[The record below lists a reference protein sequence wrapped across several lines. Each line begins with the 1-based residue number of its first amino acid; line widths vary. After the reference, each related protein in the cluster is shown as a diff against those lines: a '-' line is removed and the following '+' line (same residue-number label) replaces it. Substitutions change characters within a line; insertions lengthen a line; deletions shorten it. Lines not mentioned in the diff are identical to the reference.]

1 MMRHTS
7 TPHAAPVS
15 APDAKRVAPR
25 AGSLVL
31 TLAKSRETTLFVVLI
46 LLIVGTAL
54 ARPQFLNLQNLRDVL
69 LNVSIVG
76 LLTAGMTVVILMRH
90 IDLSVGSTVGI
101 SAYAVGSL
109 YVAFPQMPVL
119 VALAAGVAIGLVGGG
134 INALLIAVGRV
145 PSLVATLSTL
155 YIFRGADYAW
165 VHGGQINATS
175 LPDAFS
181 HLATGTAFGVP
192 TLALIAAAVL
202 IALAAYL
209 KHFRGGREHYAIGS
223 NPEAAR
229 LAGVNVE
236 RRVMVGF
243 LLSGGI
249 AGFAGA
255 LWLARFG
262 TVDASTAKGIEL
274 QVVAA
279 AVVGSVAITGGVGT
293 ILGATLGA
301 LVLGVISIALVVLH
315 VSPFWEQAIEGALI
329 VAAIAADTLLAR
341 SVAKRMM
348 RKRDHG

>member
-7 TPHAAPVS
+7 THAAPVRTGAS
-15 APDAKRVAPR
+15 ARHAPR
-25 AGSLVL
+25 LGGLL
-31 TLAKSRETTLFVVLI
+31 GMIAKSRETTLFIVLV

-54 ARPQFLNLQNLRDVL
+54 AQPQFLNLQNLRDVL
-69 LNVSIVG
+69 LNVSIIG

-90 IDLSVGSTVGI
+90 IDLSIGSTVGI

-119 VALAAGVAIGLVGGG
+119 VALAAGIAIGLVAGG
-134 INALLIAVGRV
+134 INALLVALGRV

-181 HLATGTAFGVP
+181 RLATGTLLGVP
-192 TLALIAAAVL
+192 VLALIAAAVL
-202 IALAAYL
+202 LALSAYL

-243 LLSGGI
+243 LLSGAI

-315 VSPFWEQAIEGALI
+315 VSPFWQQAIEGALI

>member
-1 MMRHTS
+1 MIRHS
-7 TPHAAPVS
+7 TTPSDLLP
-15 APDAKRVAPR
+15 P
-25 AGSLVL
+25 AGKHTRRTPARHFTEAIVQ
-31 TLAKSRETTLFVVLI
+31 SRESTLFVVL
-46 LLIVGTAL
+46 LLLVGATAL

-69 LNVSIVG
+69 LNVSIVS

-90 IDLSVGSTVGI
+90 IDLSIGSTVGI
-101 SAYAVGSL
+101 SAYAIGSL
-109 YVAFPQMPVL
+109 YVAFPNMPVV
-119 VALAAGVAIGLVGGG
+119 VALGAGVAIGLAAGT
-134 INALLIAVGRV
+134 INGLLVAIGRV

-181 HLATGTAFGVP
+181 RLATGTVLGIP

-202 IALAAYL
+202 TALSVYL
-209 KHFRGGREHYAIGS
+209 KQFRAGREHYAIGS

-229 LAGVNVE
+229 LAGIHVE
-236 RRVMVGF
+236 RRVFAGF
-243 LLSGGI
+243 LLCGAI

-279 AVVGSVAITGGVGT
+279 AVVGSVAITGGAGT

-341 SVAKRMM
+341 SVARRMT

>member
-1 MMRHTS
+1 MIRHS
-7 TPHAAPVS
+7 TTRSDLLPPTGKHARGAH
-15 APDAKRVAPR
+15 ARRFTDAIVQ
-25 AGSLVL
+25 
-31 TLAKSRETTLFVVLI
+31 SRESTLFVVL
-46 LLIVGTAL
+46 LLLVGTTAL

-69 LNVSIVG
+69 LNVSIVS

-90 IDLSVGSTVGI
+90 IDLSIGSTVGI
-101 SAYAVGSL
+101 SAYAIGSL
-109 YVAFPQMPVL
+109 YVAFPNMPVV
-119 VALAAGVAIGLVGGG
+119 VALGAGVAVGAAAGTVNGLFVA
-134 INALLIAVGRV
+134 IGRV

-181 HLATGTAFGVP
+181 RLATGTVLGVP
-192 TLALIAAAVL
+192 TLALIAAVV
-202 IALAAYL
+202 LAAMSMYL
-209 KHFRGGREHYAIGS
+209 KQFRAGREHYAIGS

-229 LAGVNVE
+229 LAGIRVE
-236 RRVMVGF
+236 RRVFAGF
-243 LLSGGI
+243 LLCGAI

-279 AVVGSVAITGGVGT
+279 AVVGSVAITGGAGT

-329 VAAIAADTLLAR
+329 VAAITADTLLAR
-341 SVAKRMM
+341 SVARSMM

>member
-1 MMRHTS
+1 MMGHSTS
-7 TPHAAPVS
+7 PHPLHGGE
-15 APDAKRVAPR
+15 PRAPR
-25 AGSLVL
+25 NSASALVQA
-31 TLAKSRETTLFVVLI
+31 LAKSRETTLFVVL
-46 LLIVGTAL
+46 LLIIGGTSL
-54 ARPQFLNLQNLRDVL
+54 AKPQFLNLQNLRDVL
-69 LNVSIVG
+69 LNVSIVS
-76 LLTAGMTVVILMRH
+76 LLTAGMTIVILMRH
-90 IDLSVGSTVGI
+90 IDLSVGSTVGV

-109 YVAFPQMPVL
+109 YVAFPHMPVI
-119 VALAAGVAIGLVGGG
+119 VALLAGLAIGVVAGS
-134 INALLIAVGRV
+134 INALLVAVGRV

-181 HLATGTAFGVP
+181 RLATGSLLGVP
-192 TLALIAAAVL
+192 VLALIAVVLL
-202 IALAAYL
+202 IALSVYL
-209 KHFRGGREHYAIGS
+209 KQFRPGREYYAIGS

-229 LAGVNVE
+229 LAGINVE
-236 RRVMVGF
+236 RRVAMGF
-243 LLSGGI
+243 MISGAI
-249 AGFAGA
+249 AGLAGA

-315 VSPFWEQAIEGALI
+315 VSPFWEQAIQGALI
-329 VAAIAADTLLAR
+329 VAAITADTLLAR

>member
-1 MMRHTS
+1 MMGQSTS
-7 TPHAAPVS
+7 PHSLHGGEP
-15 APDAKRVAPR
+15 RAPR
-25 AGSLVL
+25 RGAAAFAQ
-31 TLAKSRETTLFVVLI
+31 TLAKSRETTLFVVL
-46 LLIVGTAL
+46 LLIIGGTAL

-69 LNVSIVG
+69 LNVSIVS
-76 LLTAGMTVVILMRH
+76 LLTAGMTIVILMRH
-90 IDLSVGSTVGI
+90 IDLSIGSTVGI
-101 SAYAVGSL
+101 SAYAVGGL
-109 YVAFPQMPVL
+109 YVAFPHMPVI
-119 VALAAGVAIGLVGGG
+119 VALLAGLAIGMVAGS
-134 INALLIAVGRV
+134 INALLVAVGRV

-181 HLATGTAFGVP
+181 HLATGAVLGIPV
-192 TLALIAAAVL
+192 LALIAIVL
-202 IALAAYL
+202 LAALSIYL
-209 KHFRGGREHYAIGS
+209 KQFRPGREYYAIGS

-229 LAGVNVE
+229 LAGIHVE
-236 RRVMVGF
+236 RRVAVGF
-243 LLSGGI
+243 VISGAI
-249 AGFAGA
+249 AGLAGA

-315 VSPFWEQAIEGALI
+315 VSPFWEQAIQGALI
-329 VAAIAADTLLAR
+329 VAAITADTLLAR